1 MLSSARSSIFLAT
14 TKATEAQDFYTNVLG
29 LKFVE
34 DNEFALVFHM
44 AGAEL
49 RISKVPE
56 FTPQP
61 FTVLDWQVSDIKSGV
76 AELKKKGISFVI
88 YDFMEQDEDGIW
100 LVPNDTT
107 KIAWFKDPDNNVLS
121 ISQRS

>member
-49 RISKVPE
+49 RISKVHE

>member
-14 TKATEAQDFYTNVLG
+14 TKASEAQDFYTNVLG

-61 FTVLDWQVSDIKSGV
+61 YTVLDWQVSDIKLGV

-88 YDFMEQDEDGIW
+88 YDFMEQDENGIW
-100 LVPNDTT
+100 TVPNDAT